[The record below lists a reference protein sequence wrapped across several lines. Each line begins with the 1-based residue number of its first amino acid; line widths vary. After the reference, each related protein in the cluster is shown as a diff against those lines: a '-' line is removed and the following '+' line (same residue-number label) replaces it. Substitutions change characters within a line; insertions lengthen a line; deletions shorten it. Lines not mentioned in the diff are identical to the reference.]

1 MPQEVLY
8 HTGLDGEHLT
18 TRKKFLSL
26 SYSFIFARIY
36 GLHLILLYMHDR
48 SKKFHL
54 ASIEHWPRPRLE
66 CRTGGKKLHSALN
79 GTLELD
85 HGAHGHFEAPNLLT
99 I

>member
-1 MPQEVLY
+1 M
-8 HTGLDGEHLT
+8 DAI
-18 TRKKFLSL
+18 LSL
-26 SYSFIFARIY
+26 IPLFLLGFTAY
-36 GLHLILLYMHDR
+36 ILLYMHDL

-85 HGAHGHFEAPNLLT
+85 HGAHGHFEAHHLLT
-99 I
+99 ICKKYQAL